1 MNEKENYKDLQ
12 KDAEVA
18 AEDFGEMSREHVGAL
33 LIAASAYKRYLMELY
48 GEDK

>member
-1 MNEKENYKDLQ
+1 MNEKDSYEELQ

-18 AEDFGEMSREHVGAL
+18 AEVFGEMSREHVGAL